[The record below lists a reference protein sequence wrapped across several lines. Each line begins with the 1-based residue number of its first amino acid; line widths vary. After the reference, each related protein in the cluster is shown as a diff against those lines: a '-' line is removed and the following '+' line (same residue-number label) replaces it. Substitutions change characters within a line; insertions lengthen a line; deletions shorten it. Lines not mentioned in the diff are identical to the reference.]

1 MNIHELRA
9 EHAAIVVGAG
19 TVCMDHPRLP
29 VRLIAD
35 RVAYP
40 ETPAMTVEGEE
51 HLRCV
56 TVS

>member
-1 MNIHELRA
+1 MNTHELRA

-19 TVCMDHPRLP
+19 TVCMDHPRLS
-29 VRLIAD
+29 IAD
-35 RVAYP
+35 RVEYP

>member
-1 MNIHELRA
+1 MNTHELRA

-29 VRLIAD
+29 IAD